1 MHVERAAVRVRDR
14 TGTFSKDFGVFK
26 APQLCGGKKSEKRE
40 EISAGEFFQ
49 VIAHFQYSQAA
60 ATVLENGGALQV
72 WSAHA
77 TGLLTCGL
85 TFKVSLKI
93 SLSFFFFFCSLMSF
107 AAPEVAEISGSC
119 SMLLV
124 AS

>member
-14 TGTFSKDFGVFK
+14 TGTFSKTLECLK
-26 APQLCGGKKSEKRE
+26 RHSSAGKKSEKRE

-60 ATVLENGGALQV
+60 TTVLENGGALQV

-77 TGLLTCGL
+77 TGLLTCGPL
-85 TFKVSLKI
+85 LKFHARF
-93 SLSFFFFFCSLMSF
+93 LCPVFF
-107 AAPEVAEISGSC
+107 V
-119 SMLLV
+119 V
-124 AS
+124 